1 MAGHHYSDNTG
12 GAEFLCLPH
21 DVELAQYGSS
31 YSGDG
36 HLYGTEYE
44 MHFGT
49 GQVNQ
54 DAPCC
59 LCKTNLSTS
68 VMIPARTTCFQGWT
82 LEYTG
87 YLAAEQRSRSLTNYV
102 CIDAYPE
109 ALDGGGAN
117 NNAAVVHNVQVPVW
131 LSSLPTVCRFT
142 TIGMCC
148 MLNLII
154 NNVRLKGENLPF

>member
-1 MAGHHYSDNTG
+1 MQRLSVYFHVYIGYMAGHHFSDSTG

-21 DVELAQYGSS
+21 DVQWGQYGSS
-31 YSGDG
+31 SSANG

-44 MHFGT
+44 MHIGT

-68 VMIPARTTCFQGWT
+68 VMIPARTTCFPGWT

-87 YLAAEQRSRSLTNYV
+87 YLAAEQRTSSLTNYV
-102 CIDAYPE
+102 CIDAHSE

-117 NNAAVVHNVQVPVW
+117 NNEAVVHNVQVQCG
-131 LSSLPTVCRFT
+131 SLPCPPYVDSRQLACVVCS
-142 TIGMCC
+142 I
-148 MLNLII
+148 
-154 NNVRLKGENLPF
+154 